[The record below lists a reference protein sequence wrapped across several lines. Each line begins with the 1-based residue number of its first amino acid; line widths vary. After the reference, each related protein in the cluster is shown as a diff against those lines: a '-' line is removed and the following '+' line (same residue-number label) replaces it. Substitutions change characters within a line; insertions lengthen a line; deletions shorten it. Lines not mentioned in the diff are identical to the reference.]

1 MANLIIRNWLRHFSR
16 FSAANKHWRRD
27 SQKRRGC
34 WLEIL
39 EDRTI
44 PSVTIAATNNNGNGY
59 SALDFNQSG
68 GYVPPDTVGAAGPT
82 NYVETVNQTIA
93 IYSPKATGASTTS
106 SSFSPFWF
114 TIGKLPHADSSSSLS
129 DPVVVY

>member
-1 MANLIIRNWLRHFSR
+1 MANSIIRNWLRHFSR
-16 FSAANKHWRRD
+16 SLAANKHWRRD
-27 SQKRRGC
+27 SKKGRGC

-93 IYSPKATGASTTS
+93 IYSPKTTGAVSVTDS
-106 SSFSPFWF
+106 LGDFWF
-114 TIGKLPHADSSSSLS
+114 TQGML
-129 DPVVVY
+129 

>member
-1 MANLIIRNWLRHFSR
+1 MANSIIRNWLRHFSR
-16 FSAANKHWRRD
+16 FSAANKHRRRD
-27 SQKRRGC
+27 SKSSRRC

-44 PSVTIAATNNNGNGY
+44 PSVTIAASNNNGQGY
-59 SALDFNQSG
+59 AALDFNQSG

-93 IYSPKATGASTTS
+93 IYSPKATGASATT
-106 SSFSPFWF
+106 
-114 TIGKLPHADSSSSLS
+114 A
-129 DPVVVY
+129 